1 MRLTEQIAKSII
13 THYKSY
19 DHPRWYLKSKERK
32 LLKERLEDGY
42 TVDDLKMAID
52 GLHLT
57 DWNQGKNPGGTEYLG
72 LYYAF
77 HEDKIDG
84 RISTAEKHAKEMER
98 ERSAKEKLDR
108 EHYGRVKANE
118 DRLKTPVNSPQ
129 LYRKA
134 LRKSSDTMN

>member
-1 MRLTEQIAKSII
+1 MRLTEQIKDAII

-19 DHPRWYLKSKERK
+19 DHPRWHLKAKERK
-32 LLKERLEDGY
+32 LLKDRLEDGY
-42 TVDDLKMAID
+42 TVEELKMAID

-57 DWNQGKNPGGTEYLG
+57 DWNMGKNPGGTEYLG
-72 LYYAF
+72 IYYAF

-98 ERSAKEKLDR
+98 ERSVKEKLDR
-108 EHYGRVKANE
+108 EHSERVKANQ
-118 DRLKTPVNSPQ
+118 DRVEAGENSTK
-129 LYRKA
+129 LYREA